1 MIILTGVNGFIGNN
15 LYKKIRKIYKKR
27 ILLIEDFSINNNIRK
42 YDDKI
47 IDFRDCDFLQLSK
60 NRIEAIFHLGAIT
73 DTTFSDSKII
83 NFQNTEFSINLYE
96 SIKNTECK
104 FIYAS
109 SASVYGKNFNSIEEP
124 VNEKPI
130 NLYSHSKLNFDNY
143 IREQTNN
150 FTNNQKVFGLR
161 YFNVYGPGEDKKGKM
176 ASVIFHFYNQIVNEQ
191 KIKLF
196 IGSDGFENGEQKRD
210 FIYVDDVVNVTLDMF
225 VKNYQS
231 GIFNLGTG
239 EATTF
244 NRVANII
251 IENLN
256 YKNKIKIEYIDFP
269 DNLLRG
275 YQSYT
280 KADLS
285 NFIKNGLAYKFYK
298 IEEGINS
305 YLEVLKK

>member
-1 MIILTGVNGFIGNN
+1 MIVLTGVNGFIGNN

-161 YFNVYGPGEDKKGKM
+161 YFNVYGPGEDNKGKM
-176 ASVIFHFYNQIVNEQ
+176 ASVVLHFYNQIVNEH

-196 IGSDGFENGEQKRD
+196 VGSDGFENGEQKRD
-210 FIYVDDVVNVTLDMF
+210 FIYVEDVTNVTLDMF
-225 VKNYQS
+225 LENYQS

>member
-130 NLYSHSKLNFDNY
+130 NLYSHSKLH
-143 IREQTNN
+143 R
-150 FTNNQKVFGLR
+150 
-161 YFNVYGPGEDKKGKM
+161 
-176 ASVIFHFYNQIVNEQ
+176 
-191 KIKLF
+191 
-196 IGSDGFENGEQKRD
+196 
-210 FIYVDDVVNVTLDMF
+210 
-225 VKNYQS
+225 
-231 GIFNLGTG
+231 
-239 EATTF
+239 
-244 NRVANII
+244 
-251 IENLN
+251 
-256 YKNKIKIEYIDFP
+256 
-269 DNLLRG
+269 
-275 YQSYT
+275 
-280 KADLS
+280 
-285 NFIKNGLAYKFYK
+285 
-298 IEEGINS
+298 
-305 YLEVLKK
+305 